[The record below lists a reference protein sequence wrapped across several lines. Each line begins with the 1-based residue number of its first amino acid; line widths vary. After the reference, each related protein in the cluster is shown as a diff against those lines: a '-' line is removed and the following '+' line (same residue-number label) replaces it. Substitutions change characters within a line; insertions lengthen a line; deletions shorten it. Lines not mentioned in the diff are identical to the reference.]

1 MNQKK
6 ALVAMSGGVDSA
18 VCAYLIGQM
27 GLDATGVT
35 MRLWS
40 SEARLTDHDCPDDDD
55 NCRDARAVSDRLG
68 IPHKTVSYGDTF
80 RQSVIN
86 RFIADYACG
95 LTPNP
100 CVECNRCLK
109 FGKLMELADANGFDY
124 LATGH
129 YARIESLEDGR
140 FVLKKA
146 KDLTKDQ
153 SYFLWSIP
161 KDFLPRILLP
171 LGDYTK
177 PEIREIAAREALP
190 AAYRSDS
197 QDICFIPDG
206 DYVSFIEKHGGLSFS
221 EGNFISPTGD
231 ILGRHSGVIRY
242 TIGQRKGLGIA
253 LGYPAFVRE
262 VNPTDN
268 TVTLSSDEELY
279 EDTLTASSLNFL
291 TDETFSLPRRLEAKI
306 RYRHTPAPATVTR
319 ISEDRLLVRF
329 DSPQRAIT
337 PGQSLVLYDG
347 DVVIGGGVIERPPSK

>member
-1 MNQKK
+1 MSKKK

-18 VCAYLIGQM
+18 VCAFLIGQR
-27 GLDATGVT
+27 GLDATGIT

-40 SEARLTDHDCPDDDD
+40 QSEQLCDHDAPSDDD
-55 NCRDARAVSDRLG
+55 NCRDARDASYRLG

-80 RQSVIN
+80 RKNVVD
-86 RFIADYACG
+86 RFISDYACG

-109 FGKLMELADANGFDY
+109 FGKLMELADAEGFDY

-129 YARIESLEDGR
+129 YARIEALEDGR

-161 KDFLPRILLP
+161 KEYLPRILFP
-171 LGDYTK
+171 LGNYTK

-190 AAYRSDS
+190 AAHRSDS

-206 DYVSFIEKHGGLSFS
+206 DYVSFIEEQGNLTFP
-221 EGNFISPTGD
+221 EGDFISPDGK
-231 ILGRHSGVIRY
+231 ILGRHGGVIRY
-242 TIGQRKGLGIA
+242 TVGQRKGLGIA

-268 TVTLSSDEELY
+268 TVTLCSDEELY
-279 EDTLTASSLNFL
+279 EDTLTATSLNIL
-291 TDETFSLPRRLEAKI
+291 TDEDFSEPRRLEAKI
-306 RYRHTPAPATVTR
+306 RYRHAPAPATVTR
-319 ISEDRLLVRF
+319 IGADRLLVRF
-329 DSPQRAIT
+329 DVPQRAIT

-347 DVVIGGGVIERPPSK
+347 DVVVGGGMIEKRP